1 MPSETEIRE
10 NLLDAGCS
18 GKDAEAIL
26 GCIRSGNQ
34 KGAERLIEASRKKQL
49 EKLHES
55 QVCIDRLDYL
65 SYRLKQTIQEES
77 A

>member
-1 MPSETEIRE
+1 MPNETEIRE

-26 GCIRSGNQ
+26 GCIRSGDQ
-34 KGAERLIEASRKKQL
+34 KGAARLIEESRKKQL

-55 QVCIDRLDYL
+55 QICIDRLDYL
-65 SYRLKQTIQEES
+65 SYRLRQTGQEEP